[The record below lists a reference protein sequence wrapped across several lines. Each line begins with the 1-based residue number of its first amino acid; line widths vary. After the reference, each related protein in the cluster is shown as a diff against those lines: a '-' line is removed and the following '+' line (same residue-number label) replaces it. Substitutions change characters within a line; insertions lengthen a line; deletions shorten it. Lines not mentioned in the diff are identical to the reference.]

1 MHATTV
7 KNKITQRDNYKE
19 IMSVIVVV
27 LLLTLTLVDYLLTS
41 SQPHT
46 LRKN

>member
-19 IMSVIVVV
+19 ITSAIVVV
-27 LLLTLTLVDYLLTS
+27 
-41 SQPHT
+41 
-46 LRKN
+46 